1 MASSNGTTGG
11 SSQTAASIAGQS
23 PQAMPIAQQAPGMP
37 APANCVRVC
46 PPSADMWSNPGQ
58 FSVNMTPTM
67 EAISQPLYS
76 YQSYPAAGVQTLS
89 FFQTSA
95 TGAVTIE
102 DTNMQVPSQLPA
114 PQKFLIQGIGIDFLS
129 GLAPVLG
136 PRADAAVSQANDFWA
151 VLRRGAFNLT
161 VGAKPYLDMAPLMS
175 LPTRAHMEMMAA
187 TASSTT
193 PAAALQVLMSN
204 AWSEGDVFKPIP
216 VLLEAGQNFKCT
228 ISFPGG
234 AVALPSADA
243 AARIGVTLYGTLYR
257 SPQ

>member
-1 MASSNGTTGG
+1 MSSSNGTTGAA
-11 SSQTAASIAGQS
+11 SQTAASIVGQA
-23 PQAMPIAQQAPGMP
+23 PAATGIAQQAPGMP

-46 PPSADMWSNPGQ
+46 PPSSDMWANPGQ

-76 YQSYPAAGVQTLS
+76 YQSYPAAGASTFS

-95 TGAVTIE
+95 TGLVTVE
-102 DTNMQVPSQLPA
+102 DTNMLVPSQLPA

-129 GLAPVLG
+129 GLAPILG
-136 PRADAAVSQANDFWA
+136 PRVDAAISQANDFWA

-175 LPTRAHMEMMAA
+175 LPTRAHMMQSGAM
-187 TASSTT
+187 ASSTT
-193 PAAALQVLMSN
+193 PAAALQVLMSG

-228 ISFPGG
+228 IAFPGG